1 MTIKEYNDLI
11 QKKFKFKVCVGGGGG
26 VVGGGGGE
34 EVEWAQSGLVYLTKF
49 GSDYLNNHLLWK
61 RKGSTKL
68 YIRHK

>member
-11 QKKFKFKVCVGGGGG
+11 QRKIRFKVWREGGG
-26 VVGGGGGE
+26 
-34 EVEWAQSGLVYLTKF
+34 EVEWAPSGLVYLTNF

-61 RKGSTKL
+61 RKGNSSAKL